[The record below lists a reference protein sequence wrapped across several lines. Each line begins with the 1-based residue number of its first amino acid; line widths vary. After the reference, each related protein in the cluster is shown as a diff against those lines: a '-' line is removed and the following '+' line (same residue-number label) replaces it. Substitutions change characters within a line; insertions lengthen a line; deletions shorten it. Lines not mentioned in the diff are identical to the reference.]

1 MVIEIEGAST
11 EEWYSGTWCLLSLL
25 SIRKNIACDIFLS
38 LVLKT
43 WYGLSRGEI
52 KVGCI
57 CGKYIL
63 LKYIQSVIRC
73 LYSWSMLVLCWSN
86 QFVYFHFWASGITV
100 PVLTLSHQ
108 LAKYHLVL
116 KPSTSPLYY
125 FGSVVQ
131 KARKRKQD
139 INSKLKYL
147 IENKCV

>member
-1 MVIEIEGAST
+1 MFTNSVRELRN
-11 EEWYSGTWCLLSLL
+11 SGTWCLLSLL
-25 SIRKNIACDIFLS
+25 SIRKNIACEIFLS
-38 LVLKT
+38 LVLRT

-57 CGKYIL
+57 RGNYIL
-63 LKYIQSVIRC
+63 LKYIQFVIWC
-73 LYSWSMLVLCWSN
+73 LYSRSMLVLCWSD
-86 QFVYFHFWASGITV
+86 QFVYFHFWANGITV

-108 LAKYHLVL
+108 QVKYHLVL

-131 KARKRKQD
+131 KAGKRKQD